1 MFYHE
6 KRLQYHAKPER
17 PDPVYAKKLQ
27 EVLGGAFGEITVMM
41 QYLFQGWNCRGPAK
55 YRDLLLDIG
64 TEEIGHVEMLATM
77 IARLLEGSPIDQEE
91 AAKQNPAVGAVL
103 GGMSPQHAIVW
114 GLGASPNDSQ
124 DFPWT
129 SRYIVASGNLLADFR
144 SNLAAES
151 QGRLQ
156 VARLYEMTTD
166 PGVRDMLSFLLA
178 RDTYHQRQWMA
189 AIEELE
195 KDGLEMAVVP
205 SGFPPELERSENNS
219 QFWNFSKGD
228 ESSEGA
234 WMKINVDGKPID
246 YISDPVPMGD
256 APTLGIGHPKIY
268 DTLGAPAT
276 VGPPNGRP

>member
-1 MFYHE
+1 
-6 KRLQYHAKPER
+6 
-17 PDPVYAKKLQ
+17 
-27 EVLGGAFGEITVMM
+27 
-41 QYLFQGWNCRGPAK
+41 
-55 YRDLLLDIG
+55 
-64 TEEIGHVEMLATM
+64 
-77 IARLLEGSPIDQEE
+77 
-91 AAKQNPAVGAVL
+91 
-103 GGMSPQHAIVW
+103 
-114 GLGASPNDSQ
+114 
-124 DFPWT
+124 
-129 SRYIVASGNLLADFR
+129 
-144 SNLAAES
+144 
-151 QGRLQ
+151 
-156 VARLYEMTTD
+156 MTTD

>member
-1 MFYHE
+1 MFYHV

-64 TEEIGHVEMLATM
+64 TEEMGHVEMLATM

-91 AAKQNPAVGAVL
+91 AAKTNPVVGAVL

-166 PGVRDMLSFLLA
+166 PGVRDMLAFLLA
-178 RDTYHQRQWMA
+178 RDTYHQHQWAA

-195 KDGLEMAVVP
+195 AEGWEAMPVP
-205 SGFPPELERSENNS
+205 SAFPQQLERVENNH
-219 QFWNFSKGD
+219 QLWNFSEGD
-228 ESSEGA
+228 ESSEGR
-234 WMKINVDGKPID
+234 WTKIKVNGQAIEYVR
-246 YISDPVPMGD
+246 DPVPMAD
-256 APTLGIGHPKIY
+256 APVLGPGHPKLY
-268 DTLGAPAT
+268 NTLAQPAT
-276 VGPPNGRP
+276 AGVPNGR